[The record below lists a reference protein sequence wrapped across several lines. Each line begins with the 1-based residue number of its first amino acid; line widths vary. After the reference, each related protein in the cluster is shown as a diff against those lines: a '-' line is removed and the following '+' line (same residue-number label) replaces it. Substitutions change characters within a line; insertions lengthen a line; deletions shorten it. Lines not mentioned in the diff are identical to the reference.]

1 MSDSSNFFLPPSGPP
16 SSTFDTKKL
25 STALQD
31 YETSI
36 REQQLHDHQFSQ
48 LQTLTEVPESPSSSA
63 IVPGAIPKKRSSRR
77 DSTRVSSSRSHT
89 TSRSSRHSQ
98 NVLQTQVHDHA
109 TSAVKRCDLCGAT
122 ETPRWR
128 GNTVGAGLLCNVCGL
143 VQTKR
148 IARKNLTLSRESTS
162 TMGSSHR

>member
-1 MSDSSNFFLPPSGPP
+1 MPGSSNFFLPPSAPP
-16 SSTFDTKKL
+16 STTFDTKEL
-25 STALQD
+25 STALQN

-48 LQTLTEVPESPSSSA
+48 LQTLTEVAESPSSSA
-63 IVPGAIPKKRSSRR
+63 IVPDAIPKKRSSRR
-77 DSTRVSSSRSHT
+77 DSTRVSSSRSQT
-89 TSRSSRHSQ
+89 TSRSSRHNK
-98 NVLQTQVHDHA
+98 NVLQTVHDQA
-109 TSAVKRCDLCGAT
+109 TSAVKRCDLCGAS

-128 GNTVGAGLLCNVCGL
+128 ENPVGAGLLCNVCGL

-148 IARKNLTLSRESTS
+148 IARKNLTLSREYTS